1 MKQNV
6 KRTLAGMTAVLCMAG
21 CLPAVTASAGAEIPT
36 EDGIVVITDAVE
48 ESQANDDDVET
59 VKIEIVSDTDKDDE
73 PVEGGWEIV
82 TGDTSPEANPDAV
95 KALDKIMRNID
106 GVACTPVAVLARQC
120 VAGTNY
126 CLLCKVAPVVPEPIA
141 TYQLIYVYEDLQGSA
156 MITGRQTL
164 LEGSGEPGSFEANN
178 GSTALED
185 NEAAQAAL
193 YKSLVG
199 LGGMAFEPIAYLGS
213 QAVAGT
219 NYMLLCR
226 TKGVYPGAEP
236 DGFTLVI
243 VYEDLSGNARL
254 NGMQNIK
261 LGESSS
267 VAPRI
272 NHVNAH
278 EPTCT
283 KPGCI
288 EFWGDQG
295 TGKLYKDEA
304 MTEEITIAETI
315 IPALGHDFDE
325 PEWDWCECDDD
336 HEYDALL
343 TVNCKRC
350 HLKNGVKAKITK
362 KITEPTAE
370 KAGSITYTATAEYEG
385 KVYTDTKTVVIPKL
399 TSSLPVISY
408 EKGDNAVKLT
418 WTAVEGAEKYAVCGL
433 SGSTWK
439 ILAQG
444 SNTSYVLNGLK
455 AGTEYKVAVIA
466 KINGRWN
473 TDYSNAVTVTPKEA
487 KASAYP
493 VVKSQVSGSK
503 FRLQWT
509 AVRGATK
516 YGLAVKQSGKWVA
529 KAQFDAGVTTYTS
542 PSMKKGDY
550 TLLIAAKVNG
560 KWELKDAD
568 RRAVKISIS

>member
-1 MKQNV
+1 
-6 KRTLAGMTAVLCMAG
+6 
-21 CLPAVTASAGAEIPT
+21 
-36 EDGIVVITDAVE
+36 
-48 ESQANDDDVET
+48 
-59 VKIEIVSDTDKDDE
+59 
-73 PVEGGWEIV
+73 
-82 TGDTSPEANPDAV
+82 
-95 KALDKIMRNID
+95 
-106 GVACTPVAVLARQC
+106 
-120 VAGTNY
+120 
-126 CLLCKVAPVVPEPIA
+126 
-141 TYQLIYVYEDLQGSA
+141 
-156 MITGRQTL
+156 
-164 LEGSGEPGSFEANN
+164 
-178 GSTALED
+178 
-185 NEAAQAAL
+185 
-193 YKSLVG
+193 
-199 LGGMAFEPIAYLGS
+199 
-213 QAVAGT
+213 
-219 NYMLLCR
+219 
-226 TKGVYPGAEP
+226 
-236 DGFTLVI
+236 
-243 VYEDLSGNARL
+243 
-254 NGMQNIK
+254 MQNIK

-304 MTEEITIAETI
+304 MTEEITVAETI
-315 IPALGHDFDE
+315 IPSLGHDFNE
-325 PEWDWCECDDD
+325 PKWTWSED
-336 HEYDALL
+336 HSSAQL
-343 TVNCKRC
+343 TLTCKRC
-350 HLKNGVKAKITK
+350 RFGTVEEAKITSRK
-362 KITEPTAE
+362 VDPTTEKE
-370 KAGSITYTATAEYEG
+370 GSVTYTAKVVYGGKEYA
-385 KVYTDTKTVVIPKL
+385 DTKTVVIPKL
-399 TSSLPVISY
+399 TSSLPAISY

-444 SNTSYVLNGLK
+444 SSTSYVLSGLK

-542 PSMKKGDY
+542 TSMKKGDY